1 MRTAP
6 RAASVGSMQTSVS
19 AAFEAFGRETP
30 EHARAWMQATEAL
43 GEASALD
50 DKTLHLAYIAVL
62 AAVGAETGMP
72 FHAALARAAGAS
84 RDEVASAVL
93 VGLQPA
99 GHTVIAS
106 LPAALAGFDAA
117 SR

>member
-1 MRTAP
+1 METRV
-6 RAASVGSMQTSVS
+6 AASGVS

-30 EHARAWMQATEAL
+30 EHARAWMQATDGLAQ
-43 GEASALD
+43 ASALE
-50 DKTLHLAYIAVL
+50 DKTHHLAYIAVL
-62 AAVGAETGMP
+62 AAVGAETGMA

-84 RDEVASAVL
+84 REEVASAVL

-117 SR
+117 GG